1 MIERAMDMLAM
12 ELRMDPAEL
21 RRRNLIAGPFP
32 YTTVTG
38 LTYDTGD
45 YARAL
50 EVALAAAGY
59 EELRRDQK
67 ARRERGDRVQLGI
80 GLATY
85 VQMTAV
91 LATFCFRGGRARAA
105 RSLLPPPRP

>member
-1 MIERAMDMLAM
+1 MPSYRGAGRPEAIAMIERAMDMLAM

-50 EVALAAAGY
+50 EVALPAAGY

-67 ARRERGDRVQLGI
+67 ARRERGDRVQLAI
-80 GLATY
+80 GLCTL
-85 VQMTAV
+85 VQ
-91 LATFCFRGGRARAA
+91 
-105 RSLLPPPRP
+105 LPPFPSPPA